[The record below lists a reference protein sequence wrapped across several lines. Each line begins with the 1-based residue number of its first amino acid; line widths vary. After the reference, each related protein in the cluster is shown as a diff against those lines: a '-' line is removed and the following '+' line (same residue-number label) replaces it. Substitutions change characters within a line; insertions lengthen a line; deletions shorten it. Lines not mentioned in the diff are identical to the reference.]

1 MRRARALPLAGL
13 ALAMALGST
22 APAAAAGDPV
32 APKVTA
38 PRTLPKPQ
46 FAGENTSSDCYT
58 DPYSGSG
65 AGWIGASIDGVRL
78 RAKATGP
85 SGTRLQTT
93 FQFWDTSYGGKRTNL
108 TNGWSAPSDQTAY
121 VSGDLV
127 KEGGQYGWRARA
139 TDGKLT
145 GAYTPWCYFRVDKTP
160 PTAEVTTDAKPK
172 KVGQEASFT
181 LHGTDTGSEIACA
194 RWQTDSTFSVGW
206 KCSDEA
212 TDLHVVRLVD
222 GKADI
227 KVKPETWGT
236 QFVYLQTMDNAGN
249 VSQPV
254 NLSYYAQSS
263 TAPFAF
269 GDVDAD
275 GKPDVL
281 APDAAG
287 HLRTRGADPRDTPNA
302 HAAAAPGDLGS
313 WAGVQYTHRGSL
325 HGDRVDDLVAHAPG
339 GYALYLF
346 YNGGAGHFTER
357 GTGVVGKPSTCK
369 DVGGKAI
376 DCAKNGLGGNWS
388 KVTGIAA
395 YGSPRGDTP
404 AEGQSLPRTS
414 LLFVENGRLWLV
426 EAAFGSWLR
435 DEATL
440 ISGNTTRW
448 AGYDLLTPG
457 RAQGTDF
464 PTLWARSQK
473 DGTVRAFTIKGTP
486 AAPDFSAFANPAA
499 GPVLT
504 TLAPGAHPRVG
515 SDGDLTG
522 DRIPDLWSADASG
535 KVTVFPGKGTAK
547 PYPTVT
553 GFGAGR

>member
-1 MRRARALPLAGL
+1 MKRARALSIAALSLAVGL
-13 ALAMALGST
+13 AAA
-22 APAAAAGDPV
+22 APATAAGDPA
-32 APKVTA
+32 APAVSA
-38 PRTLPKPQ
+38 PRSSPAPG
-46 FAGENTSSDCYT
+46 FHGEDRYSSCYT
-58 DPYSGSG
+58 NPYSGSG
-65 AGWIGASIDGVRL
+65 AGWIGNGDVTVS
-78 RAKATGP
+78 AKAVSP
-85 SGTRLQTT
+85 SGAAVATT
-93 FQFWDTSYGGKRTNL
+93 FQLWDTAYGGKRTEQ
-108 TNGWSAPSDQTAY
+108 ATASSR
-121 VSGDLV
+121 VPQSSTRFTAGNFVD
-127 KEGGQYGWRARA
+127 GGQYGWRARA

-145 GAYTPWCYFRVDKTP
+145 SPYTPWCYFRVDKTP
-160 PTAEVTTDAKPK
+160 PTAKVTTDSKPK
-172 KVGQEASFT
+172 RVGQEASFT
-181 LHGTDTGSEIACA
+181 LHATDIGSEVACA
-194 RWQTDSTFSVGW
+194 RWQTRQTFGVGW

-227 KVKPETWGT
+227 KVKPETWGS
-236 QFVYLQTMDNAGN
+236 QGVYLETMDNAGN
-249 VSQPV
+249 VSQRAD
-254 NLSYYAQSS
+254 LSYYAQES
-263 TAPFAF
+263 TGPVAF
-269 GDVDAD
+269 GDIDAD

-281 APDAAG
+281 VPDAAG
-287 HLRTRGADPRDTPNA
+287 HLRVPGADPRATPSA
-302 HAAAAPGDLGS
+302 HAAAAPGDLRS
-313 WAGVQYTHRGSL
+313 WARVQYSHRGSL
-325 HGDRVDDLVAHAPG
+325 YGYAVDDLVAHAPG
-339 GYALYLF
+339 AANLELF
-346 YNGGAGHFTER
+346 HNAGLGDFTDQ
-357 GTGVVGKPSTCK
+357 GSVLVDKPSTCK
-369 DVGGKAI
+369 DAAGKAI
-376 DCAKNGLGGNWS
+376 ECAKNGLGGDWS

-404 AEGQSLPRTS
+404 TDGRRLPRTS

-426 EAAFGSWLR
+426 ESTFAGRLSS
-435 DEATL
+435 EATL
-440 ISGNTTRW
+440 VSGNTTRW

-504 TLAPGAHPRVG
+504 TLAPAAHPRIG

-553 GFGAGR
+553 GFGAAR

>member
-1 MRRARALPLAGL
+1 MRRARVLPLAGL
-13 ALAMALGST
+13 ALALALGSVV
-22 APAAAAGDPV
+22 PAAAAGDPV

-38 PRTLPKPQ
+38 PRTLPTPQ
-46 FAGENTSSDCYT
+46 FAGENTSSNCYT

-65 AGWIGASIDGVRL
+65 AGWIGATTQYVML

-85 SGTRLQTT
+85 SGTQLQTT
-93 FQFWDTSYGGKRTNL
+93 FQLWDTSYGGKRTNL
-108 TNGWSAPSDQTAY
+108 TTGWSSPSEQTGY
-121 VSGDLV
+121 VSNDLL

-139 TDGKLT
+139 TNGKLT
-145 GAYTPWCYFRVDKTP
+145 SAYTPWCYFRVDRTP

-194 RWQTDSTFSVGW
+194 RWQTDSLFSVGW

-212 TDLHVVRLVD
+212 TDRHVVRLTD
-222 GKADI
+222 GKAEI
-227 KVKPETWGT
+227 KVKPEQWGT
-236 QFVYLQTMDNAGN
+236 QFVRLQTMDNAGN
-249 VSQPV
+249 VADAT
-254 NLSYYAQSS
+254 LSYYAQSS
-263 TAPFAF
+263 TAPVAL
-269 GDVDAD
+269 GDIDAD

-287 HLRTRGADPRDTPNA
+287 NLNTRGADPRDTPSA

-313 WAGVQYTHRGSL
+313 WARVQYTHRGSFYS
-325 HGDRVDDLVAHAPG
+325 DRVDDLVAHAPG
-339 GYALYLF
+339 GSHLYLF
-346 YNGGAGHFTER
+346 HNAGLGHFTE
-357 GTGVVGKPSTCK
+357 GGPVTLGKPSTCK
-369 DVGGKAI
+369 DAAHKVI
-376 DCAKNGLGGNWS
+376 DCVKNGLGEDWS

-404 AEGQSLPRTS
+404 ADGQFVTRTS
-414 LLFVENGRLWLV
+414 LLFVENGRLWLA
-426 EAAFGSWLR
+426 ESSFGTKLSS
-435 DEATL
+435 EATL
-440 ISGNTTRW
+440 VSGNTTRW

-486 AAPDFSAFANPAA
+486 AAPDFSAFANPSA

-504 TLAPGAHPRVG
+504 TLAPAAHPRVG

-522 DRIPDLWSADASG
+522 DGVPDLWSADASG
-535 KVTVFPGKGTAK
+535 KVTVFPGKGKAK

-553 GFGAGR
+553 GFGAAR

>member
-1 MRRARALPLAGL
+1 MKRTRALPIAAL
-13 ALAMALGST
+13 ALAVGLAAA
-22 APAAAAGDPV
+22 APAAAAGDPA
-32 APKVTA
+32 APTVSA
-38 PRTLPKPQ
+38 PRSSPVPG
-46 FAGENTSSDCYT
+46 FHGEGRYSSCYT
-58 DPYSGSG
+58 NPYSGSG
-65 AGWIGASIDGVRL
+65 AGWIGNGDVTVSATAAS
-78 RAKATGP
+78 P
-85 SGTRLQTT
+85 SGEAVETT
-93 FQFWDTSYGGKRTNL
+93 FQLWDTAYGGKRTV
-108 TNGWSAPSDQTAY
+108 QTAGSSRGPRFSTRFTAGNF
-121 VSGDLV
+121 VD
-127 KEGGQYGWRARA
+127 GGQYGWRARA

-145 GAYTPWCYFRVDKTP
+145 SPYTPWCYFRVDKTP
-160 PTAEVTTDAKPK
+160 PTAKVTTDAKPK

-194 RWQTDSTFSVGW
+194 RWQTQQTFGVGW

-227 KVKPETWGT
+227 KVKPETWGS
-236 QFVYLQTMDNAGN
+236 QAVYLETMDNAGN
-249 VSQPV
+249 VSQRAD
-254 NLSYYAQSS
+254 LSYYAQSS
-263 TAPFAF
+263 TAPVAL
-269 GDVDAD
+269 GDIDAD

-287 HLRTRGADPRDTPNA
+287 NLNIRGADPRDTPSA
-302 HAAAAPGDLGS
+302 HASEAPGDLGS
-313 WAGVQYTHRGSL
+313 WARVQYTHRGSFYS
-325 HGDRVDDLVAHAPG
+325 DRVDDLVAHAPG
-339 GYALYLF
+339 GSHLYLF
-346 YNGGAGHFTER
+346 HNAGLGHFTED
-357 GTGVVGKPSTCK
+357 GPVIMDKPSTCK
-369 DVGGKAI
+369 DAAHKVI
-376 DCAKNGLGGNWS
+376 DCVKNGLGEDWS

-404 AEGQSLPRTS
+404 ADGQYVTRTS

-426 EAAFGSWLR
+426 ESAVGPRLR

-486 AAPDFSAFANPAA
+486 AAPDFSAFANPSA

-504 TLAPGAHPRVG
+504 TLAPAAHPRVG

-522 DRIPDLWSADASG
+522 DGIPDLWSADASG

>member
-1 MRRARALPLAGL
+1 MKRARVVATAAL
-13 ALAMALGST
+13 ALAVGLAAA
-22 APAAAAGDPV
+22 APAAAADPA

-38 PRTLPKPQ
+38 PRTSPTPG
-46 FAGENTSSDCYT
+46 FHGEDRYSHCYT
-58 DPYSGSG
+58 NPYSGSG
-65 AGWIGASIDGVRL
+65 AGWIGGGDVTLS
-78 RAKATGP
+78 AKAVSP
-85 SGTRLQTT
+85 SGASVETT
-93 FQFWDTSYGGKRTNL
+93 FQLWDTAYGGKRI
-108 TNGWSAPSDQTAY
+108 SQTTARSTY
-121 VSGDLV
+121 PKAGTTFAREKFAD
-127 KEGGQYGWRARA
+127 GGQYAWRARA

-145 GAYTPWCYFRVDKTP
+145 GAYTPWCYFRVDTTQP
-160 PTAEVTTDAKPK
+160 SAEVTTDATPK
-172 KVGQEASFT
+172 KVGEEATFT
-181 LHGTDTGSEIACA
+181 LKGTDTGSGIACA

-206 KCSDEA
+206 SCSDEA
-212 TDLHVVRLVD
+212 TDLHVVRLTD

-227 KVKPETWGT
+227 KVKPESWGS
-236 QFVYLQTMDNAGN
+236 QAVYLQTMDNAGN
-249 VSQPV
+249 VADTY
-254 NLSYYAQSS
+254 LSYYAQSS
-263 TAPFAF
+263 TAPIAL
-269 GDVDAD
+269 GDIDAD

-313 WAGVQYTHRGSL
+313 WARVQYTHRGSL
-325 HGDRVDDLVAHAPG
+325 HQDRVDDLVAHAPG
-339 GYALYLF
+339 GAGLYLF
-346 YNGGAGHFTER
+346 HNAGAGHFTEQ
-357 GTGVVGKPSTCK
+357 GPGVVGKPSTCK
-369 DVGGKAI
+369 DAAGKAI
-376 DCAKNGLGGNWS
+376 DCAKNGLGGDWS

-404 AEGQSLPRTS
+404 ADGQRLTRTS

-426 EAAFGSWLR
+426 EAAFGSWLSR
-435 DEATL
+435 EATL

-486 AAPDFSAFANPAA
+486 AAPDFSAFANPSAA
-499 GPVLT
+499 PVLT
-504 TLAPGAHPRVG
+504 TLAPAAHPRVG

-522 DRIPDLWSADASG
+522 DGIPDLWSADASG
-535 KVTVFPGKGTAK
+535 KITVFPGKGKAK

-553 GFGAGR
+553 GFAAGR